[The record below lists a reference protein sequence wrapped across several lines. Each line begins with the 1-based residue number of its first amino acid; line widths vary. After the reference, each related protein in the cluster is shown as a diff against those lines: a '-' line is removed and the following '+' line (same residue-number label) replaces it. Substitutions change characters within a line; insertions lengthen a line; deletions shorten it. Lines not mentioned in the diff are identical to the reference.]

1 MDLESESVEDNEVNP
16 QTVFH
21 ADDKDNDD
29 GSNEIRNNGSCA
41 NVTENVANTRV
52 NHVDTAQPV
61 NLTLP
66 AANSPGGGSPPTV
79 KGHGLKK
86 WKRIK
91 RNFPRDDSDNAVDD
105 SSKVLKRG
113 LSGNGNPV
121 KSKNSPREINH
132 NSEGSVGSVNMLRN
146 VGVVDG
152 FAIHGSSSDSRFAVG
167 SAFAA
172 GADSENSED
181 RSSKSSTAA
190 SVPKAKYELPAVLG
204 HAREKNR
211 MKSTGGKSLNSSAQ
225 RAEQGRVQ
233 IESSKKHRGDRVK
246 VEKENSY
253 SSVES
258 DSRSSNYVFMQSPI
272 LTSNGKYSGRSMS
285 HDGENSDEVH
295 ANEQHYSEEVQT
307 GYNKENVGEA
317 EFFSQD
323 DFLADL
329 PWKLKGEKNKNRRS
343 LKDQDP
349 LFESILNLQSVQEAL
364 AKVSFC
370 TASLLSYGIT
380 ATMALFSSTLS
391 SCPSGSQFKG
401 TGILLFLVSC
411 TIHLVRHD
419 INGVMCPHAE
429 VQKFGEIGKE
439 PLSPGDNSVNGSGIP
454 ADLSSSDPGI
464 SESNLSDHLGYEKIG
479 QTSSKSLEAQVLG
492 LKQSVKLLESQLDE
506 SRAML
511 EVKESKVAE
520 LEDMIN
526 VSKSPKE
533 ESGSTIDLEEEK
545 YRELE
550 TELEGV
556 FRQMIE
562 AQVEYIAIKRTTQ
575 RLKFSA
581 GGQIALLN
589 EQEEVAGE
597 QAQMLNKLGEAE
609 IRAAKLKERAE
620 ELGKYGG
627 DIVATEEVFTMQ
639 KRFCKIT
646 SCLFIQMILLGLAV
660 WFFTSQTPHQGVA
673 VPT

>member
-190 SVPKAKYELPAVLG
+190 SVPKANYELPAVLG

-225 RAEQGRVQ
+225 RAQQGRVQ

-272 LTSNGKYSGRSMS
+272 LTSNGKHSGRSMS

-295 ANEQHYSEEVQT
+295 ASEQHYSEEVQT
-307 GYNKENVGEA
+307 GYNKEKVGEA

-364 AKVSFC
+364 AK
-370 TASLLSYGIT
+370 
-380 ATMALFSSTLS
+380 
-391 SCPSGSQFKG
+391 
-401 TGILLFLVSC
+401 
-411 TIHLVRHD
+411 
-419 INGVMCPHAE
+419 E

-439 PLSPGDNSVNGSGIP
+439 PLSSGDNSVNGSGIP

-464 SESNLSDHLGYEKIG
+464 SESNLSDHLDYEKIG
-479 QTSSKSLEAQVLG
+479 QTSSKSLEVQVLG

-526 VSKSPKE
+526 ISKSPKE

-575 RLKFSA
+575 RLKFAA

>member
-190 SVPKAKYELPAVLG
+190 SVPKANYELPAVLG

-225 RAEQGRVQ
+225 RAQQGRVQ

-272 LTSNGKYSGRSMS
+272 LTSNGKHSGRSMS

-295 ANEQHYSEEVQT
+295 ASEQHYSEEVQT

-364 AKVSFC
+364 AK
-370 TASLLSYGIT
+370 
-380 ATMALFSSTLS
+380 
-391 SCPSGSQFKG
+391 
-401 TGILLFLVSC
+401 
-411 TIHLVRHD
+411 
-419 INGVMCPHAE
+419 E

-439 PLSPGDNSVNGSGIP
+439 PLSSGDNSVNGSGIP

-464 SESNLSDHLGYEKIG
+464 SESNLSDHLDYEKIG

-526 VSKSPKE
+526 ISKSPKE

>member
-21 ADDKDNDD
+21 AGDKDNDD

-225 RAEQGRVQ
+225 RAQQGRVQ

-272 LTSNGKYSGRSMS
+272 LTNNGKHSGRSMS

-295 ANEQHYSEEVQT
+295 ASEQHYSEEVQT
-307 GYNKENVGEA
+307 GYNKEKVGEA

-364 AKVSFC
+364 AK
-370 TASLLSYGIT
+370 
-380 ATMALFSSTLS
+380 
-391 SCPSGSQFKG
+391 
-401 TGILLFLVSC
+401 
-411 TIHLVRHD
+411 
-419 INGVMCPHAE
+419 E

-439 PLSPGDNSVNGSGIP
+439 PLSSGDNSVNGSGIP

-464 SESNLSDHLGYEKIG
+464 SESNLSDHLDYEKIG
-479 QTSSKSLEAQVLG
+479 QTSSKSLEVQVLG

-526 VSKSPKE
+526 ISKSPKE